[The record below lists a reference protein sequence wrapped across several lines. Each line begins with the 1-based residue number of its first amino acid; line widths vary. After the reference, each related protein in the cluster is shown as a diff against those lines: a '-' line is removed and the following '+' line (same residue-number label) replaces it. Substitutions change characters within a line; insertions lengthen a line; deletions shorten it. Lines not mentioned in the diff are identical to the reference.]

1 MPSKLSVPSSGMTW
15 MPSSYSRNAPASMP
29 SARSRRWK
37 SGSTPA
43 AICASSHTREC
54 TPAAGF
60 QWNFTRLVSPAALTR
75 RKVWTPK
82 PSIVR

>member
-1 MPSKLSVPSSGMTW
+1 M
-15 MPSSYSRNAPASMP
+15 A

-37 SGSTPA
+37 SGSVPA
-43 AICASSHTREC
+43 SIWASSQVSEC
-54 TPAAGF
+54 TPRTGF
-60 QWNFTRLVSPAALTR
+60 QWNFTSEVSPASLTQ

>member
-1 MPSKLSVPSSGMTW
+1 MPSNVCSGVSGNTW
-15 MPSSYSRNAPASMP
+15 MPSSHCGNAPDSIA

-37 SGSTPA
+37 SGSMPA
-43 AICASSHTREC
+43 IIWASSHTREC
-54 TPAAGF
+54 TPGTGF
-60 QWNFTRLVSPAALTR
+60 QWNFTSEVSPAALTR